1 MLKKTIVIGVLL
13 LAAGC
18 SGPAKSLRVI
28 SEAQRS
34 KKVSYTAKDLIIR
47 ALYASYIGDTLIERN
62 YVAPVSEI
70 QQIAD
75 EIRDIDRKF
84 KTRVIQDSAYTKL
97 FVWW

>member
-1 MLKKTIVIGVLL
+1 MFKKLIITWVLFGLIGCV
-13 LAAGC
+13 
-18 SGPAKSLRVI
+18 GPAKALRVI
-28 SEAQRS
+28 SEAQQA
-34 KKVSYTAKDLIIR
+34 KKITFKAKGLITE
-47 ALYASYIGDTLIERN
+47 ALYASYIGDTLIQRN

>member
-1 MLKKTIVIGVLL
+1 MNKIILLGVLL

-28 SEAQRS
+28 SEAQQA
-34 KKVSYTAKDLIIR
+34 KKITFKAKGLITE
-47 ALYASYIGDTLIERN
+47 ALYASYIGDTLIQRN